1 MCSAAVPSH
10 AELGTKS
17 VKVSSGLPTQK
28 QAVGS
33 GWGLGVSLINVH
45 IQYTCS
51 PVGFLD
57 FTVWAGRI
65 LMHIQYLRFATES

>member
-1 MCSAAVPSH
+1 METEMKNVQRCCSLSCRAGHKKCQS
-10 AELGTKS
+10 E
-17 VKVSSGLPTQK
+17 LPTQK

-65 LMHIQYLRFATES
+65 LMHIQ